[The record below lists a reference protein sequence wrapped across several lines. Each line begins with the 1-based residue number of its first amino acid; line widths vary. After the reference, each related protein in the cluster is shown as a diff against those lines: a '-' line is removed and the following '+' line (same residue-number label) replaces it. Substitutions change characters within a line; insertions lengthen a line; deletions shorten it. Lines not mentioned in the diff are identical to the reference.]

1 MPSALGLTFT
11 PAVAYCKR
19 IVVPTVVG
27 VLKPAILLPFSFAS
41 GLSLQQVELLL
52 AHELAH
58 IRRYDPLVNILQR
71 IIEAV
76 LFLHPP
82 VWFI

>member
-1 MPSALGLTFT
+1 MAGTGNAPDLLEWSQLPPLPDPVGLAGPF
-11 PAVAYCKR
+11 
-19 IVVPTVVG
+19 VG
-27 VLKPAILLPFSFAS
+27 VSNDVLIIAG

-82 VWFI
+82 V